1 MIGLFCIYYLSV
13 NFSNEQIFL
22 EPVLNLGT
30 EKQAVSDA
38 QRQIAPWIRRGA
50 PRPSMNH
57 EGLVRFGG
65 VHKTRFFGHGGC
77 GSSLRSHHGSLP
89 CSVDRRPRTSPKF
102 SLLSRYFHVKEG
114 RATSDEKRGSPA
126 FANFTLPAAATRLP
140 KIRLRSPPPG
150 PGL

>member
-1 MIGLFCIYYLSV
+1 MSFGEFWNLRWGQYCTVLLSV
-13 NFSNEQIFL
+13 NFSNEQNFL

-57 EGLVRFGG
+57 EGPVRFGG

-77 GSSLRSHHGSLP
+77 GSAVLDHIMVR
-89 CSVDRRPRTSPKF
+89 C
-102 SLLSRYFHVKEG
+102 HVQ
-114 RATSDEKRGSPA
+114 
-126 FANFTLPAAATRLP
+126 
-140 KIRLRSPPPG
+140 
-150 PGL
+150 